1 MGGTRSRGV
10 RIAAGRQVHH
20 PELERDSNMARMTGK
35 RAMME
40 MLKAE
45 GVEYIFGNPG
55 TSESAIMDELEAHPE
70 LDYKLVLQEGV
81 AMGMADGYAR
91 ASGKPVFINL
101 HIETGLANGIS
112 LLHNAREGGTPL
124 VLSAG
129 NLDIRELARG
139 RTDLAEMVRLFT
151 KFTAEATHPE
161 QVPSLMRRAFQEAKT
176 PPTGP
181 TFVAF
186 SANSLD
192 DEGEMDIFPSPRGY
206 FRTAPDAQAVEDA
219 ARVLAAA
226 SNPVIVLGDRV
237 SQSGASAEAVRVAE
251 LTGAPVYSASY
262 SEMNFPTSHPQYL
275 GGVKLGFPEAA
286 DTVGRADVVLAVGRM
301 MSAYYMFSEP
311 AMRFFHPNAKL
322 LHMDVD
328 SAGVGTSLPT
338 DVGLVGDP
346 KTGLSALAEALDGML
361 SGSER
366 EAAKG
371 RAVEVGERKR
381 AARRRAEQRFKDRW
395 DASPMSPERL
405 MAEIAAVAPDD
416 AIIINDAVTSG
427 AALLDSFDFD
437 EPGSVFGGRG
447 GALGWGM
454 GGALGVKLANPD
466 RPVIAMDG
474 DGSAM
479 MTVQGLW
486 TAANENLPVVY
497 VVCNNSTYRVLKLN
511 MNLYKTHIMNEETP
525 VSRYMG
531 MDFPLRPDFSE
542 IAAGMGVHAR
552 RIEDPA
558 EVGPAV
564 EQALDLGKP
573 ALLDVVI
580 DGSV

>member
-1 MGGTRSRGV
+1 
-10 RIAAGRQVHH
+10 
-20 PELERDSNMARMTGK
+20 MARMTGK

-70 LDYKLVLQEGV
+70 LDYKLVLQDGV

-91 ASGKPVFINL
+91 ASGKPAFINL

-139 RTDLAEMVRLFT
+139 RTDLAGMVRLFT

-192 DEGEMDIFPSPRGY
+192 DEGEMDIYPSPRGY
-206 FRTAPDAQAVEDA
+206 FRTAPDTRAVEDA
-219 ARVLAAA
+219 ARALAAA
-226 SNPVIVLGDRV
+226 SNPVIVLGDRIA
-237 SQSGASAEAVRVAE
+237 QSGASAEAVRVAE

-286 DTVGRADVVLAVGRM
+286 DTVGRGDVVLAVGRM

-346 KTGLSALAEALDGML
+346 KTGLAALGDALDGMM

-395 DASPMSPERL
+395 DASPMSAERL
-405 MAEIAAVAPDD
+405 MAEVAAVAPDD

-454 GGALGVKLANPD
+454 GGALGVKLANPG

>member
-1 MGGTRSRGV
+1 
-10 RIAAGRQVHH
+10 
-20 PELERDSNMARMTGK
+20 MARMTGK

-112 LLHNAREGGTPL
+112 LLHNAKEGGTPL
-124 VLSAG
+124 VLSSG

-161 QVPSLMRRAFQEAKT
+161 QIPSLMRRAFQEAKT

-206 FRTAPDAQAVEDA
+206 FRTAPDTRAVEDA
-219 ARVLAAA
+219 ARALAAA
-226 SNPVIVLGDRV
+226 SNPVIVLGDRIA
-237 SQSGASAEAVRVAE
+237 QSGASAEAVRVAE

-311 AMRFFHPNAKL
+311 VLRFFHPNAKL

-346 KTGLSALAEALDGML
+346 KTGLAALGEALDGML

-395 DASPMSPERL
+395 DASPMSAERL

-552 RIEDPA
+552 RIKDPA

>member
-1 MGGTRSRGV
+1 
-10 RIAAGRQVHH
+10 
-20 PELERDSNMARMTGK
+20 MARMTGK

-70 LDYKLVLQEGV
+70 LEYKLVLQEGV
-81 AMGMADGYAR
+81 AMGMADGYTR
-91 ASGKPVFINL
+91 ASGKPVFVNL

-124 VLSAG
+124 VLSSG
-129 NLDIRELARG
+129 NLDIREFARG

-161 QVPSLMRRAFQEAKT
+161 QIPSLMRRAFHEAKT

-181 TFVAF
+181 TFVGF

-192 DEGEMDIFPSPRGY
+192 DEGEMDIYPSPKGY
-206 FRTAPDAQAVEDA
+206 FRTAPDTQAVDDA
-219 ARVLAAA
+219 ARILAVAH
-226 SNPVIVLGDRV
+226 NPAIVIGDRV
-237 SQSGASAEAVRVAE
+237 AQSGASAEAVRVAE
-251 LTGAPVYSASY
+251 LMGAPVYSASY
-262 SEMNFPTSHPQYL
+262 SEMNFPSSHPQYL
-275 GGVKLGFPEAA
+275 GGVRLGFPEAA
-286 DTVGRADVVLAVGRM
+286 DTVGRADAVLAVGRM

-311 AMRFFHPNAKL
+311 ALRFFHPDAKL
-322 LHMDVD
+322 VHMDVD
-328 SAGVGTSLPT
+328 AAGVGTSLPT
-338 DVGLVGDP
+338 DVGMLADP
-346 KTGLSALAEALDGML
+346 KTGLDALSEALDGMM

-366 EAAKG
+366 EAAKV
-371 RAVEVGERKR
+371 RAVGIAEQKR
-381 AARRRAEQRFKDRW
+381 AAIDRAVQRRKARW
-395 DASPMSPERL
+395 DVSPMSAERL
-405 MAEIAAVAPDD
+405 MAEVAAVAPDD

-437 EPGSVFGGRG
+437 EPGSVYGGRG

-466 RPVIAMDG
+466 RPVIAVDG

-497 VVCNNSTYRVLKLN
+497 IVCNNSTYRVLKLN
-511 MNLYKTHIMNEETP
+511 MNLYKTHIMKEETP
-525 VSRYMG
+525 ASRYMG

-552 RIEDPA
+552 RIEDPV
-558 EVGPAV
+558 EVGSAV
-564 EQALDLGKP
+564 KEALDLGKP

>member
-1 MGGTRSRGV
+1 
-10 RIAAGRQVHH
+10 
-20 PELERDSNMARMTGK
+20 MARMTGK

-91 ASGKPVFINL
+91 ASGKPAFINL

-124 VLSAG
+124 VLSSG
-129 NLDIRELARG
+129 NLDIRDLARG

-192 DEGEMDIFPSPRGY
+192 DEGEMDIYPSPRGY

-219 ARVLAAA
+219 ARILAGAD
-226 SNPVIVLGDRV
+226 NPVIVVGDRV
-237 SQSGASAEAVRVAE
+237 AQSGASAEAVRVAE

-275 GGVKLGFPEAA
+275 GGVRLGFPEAA
-286 DTVGRADVVLAVGRM
+286 DTVGRADAVLAVGRM
-301 MSAYYMFSEP
+301 MSAYYMFSDP
-311 AMRFFHPNAKL
+311 AQRFFHPNAKL
-322 LHMDVD
+322 VHMDAD

-338 DVGLVGDP
+338 DVGILADP
-346 KTGLSALAEALDGML
+346 KTGLDALAEALDGMM
-361 SGSER
+361 SGSES
-366 EAAKG
+366 EAAKV
-371 RAVEVGERKR
+371 RAVGVAEQKSAAIDR
-381 AARRRAEQRFKDRW
+381 AVRRRKARW
-395 DASPMSPERL
+395 DASPMSAERL
-405 MAEIAAVAPDD
+405 MAEVAAAAPDD
-416 AIIINDAVTSG
+416 SIIINDAVTSG

-466 RPVIAMDG
+466 RPVIAVDG

-497 VVCNNSTYRVLKLN
+497 IVCNNSTYRVLKLN
-511 MNLYKTHIMNEETP
+511 MNLYKTHIMREETP
-525 VSRYMG
+525 ESRYMG

-542 IAAGMGVHAR
+542 IAGGMGVHAR
-552 RIEDPA
+552 RIEDPV

-564 EQALDLGKP
+564 EEALGLGKP

>member
-1 MGGTRSRGV
+1 
-10 RIAAGRQVHH
+10 
-20 PELERDSNMARMTGK
+20 
-35 RAMME
+35 MME

-81 AMGMADGYAR
+81 AMGMADGYTR
-91 ASGKPVFINL
+91 ASGKPAFINL

-124 VLSAG
+124 VLSSG
-129 NLDIRELARG
+129 NLDIRDLARG

-192 DEGEMDIFPSPRGY
+192 DEGEMDIYPSPAGY
-206 FRTAPDAQAVEDA
+206 FRTAPDAHAVEDA
-219 ARVLAAA
+219 ARILAGAN
-226 SNPVIVLGDRV
+226 NPVIVLGDRIA
-237 SQSGASAEAVRVAE
+237 QSGASAEAVRVAE

-275 GGVKLGFPEAA
+275 GGVRLGFPESA
-286 DTVGRADVVLAVGRM
+286 DTVGSADVVLAVGRM

-311 AMRFFHPNAKL
+311 AMRFFHPNSKL
-322 LHMDVD
+322 VHMDVD
-328 SAGVGTSLPT
+328 AAGVGTSLPT
-338 DVGLVGDP
+338 DVGILADP
-346 KTGLSALAEALDGML
+346 RTGLDALAEALDAML

-366 EAAKG
+366 EAAKV
-371 RAVEVGERKR
+371 RAMGVAERKSAAIDR
-381 AARRRAEQRFKDRW
+381 AMQRRKARW
-395 DASPMSPERL
+395 DANPMSAERL
-405 MAEIAAVAPDD
+405 MAEVAAVAPDD
-416 AIIINDAVTSG
+416 SIIINDAVTSG

-437 EPGSVFGGRG
+437 EPGSIFGGRG

-466 RPVIAMDG
+466 RPVIAVDG

-497 VVCNNSTYRVLKLN
+497 IVCNNSTYRVLKLN
-511 MNLYKTHIMNEETP
+511 MNLYKTHIMKEETP
-525 VSRYMG
+525 ESRYMG

-542 IAAGMGVHAR
+542 IAGGMGVHAR

-564 EQALDLGKP
+564 DEALGMGKP

>member
-1 MGGTRSRGV
+1 
-10 RIAAGRQVHH
+10 
-20 PELERDSNMARMTGK
+20 MARMTGK

-70 LDYKLVLQEGV
+70 LEYKLVLQEGV

-91 ASGKPVFINL
+91 ATGKPSFINL

-112 LLHNAREGGTPL
+112 LLHNAKEGGTPL
-124 VLSAG
+124 VLSSG
-129 NLDIRELARG
+129 NLDVRELARG

-161 QVPSLMRRAFQEAKT
+161 QIPTLMRRAFNEAKT

-181 TFVAF
+181 TFVGF

-192 DEGEMDIFPSPRGY
+192 DEGEMDIYPSPRGY
-206 FRTAPDAQAVEDA
+206 FRTAPDVQAVEDA
-219 ARVLAAA
+219 ARILAGA
-226 SNPVIVLGDRV
+226 NDPVIVVGDRV
-237 SQSGASAEAVRVAE
+237 SQSGAIAEAVRVAE

-262 SEMNFPTSHPQYL
+262 SEVNFPSSHPQYL
-275 GGVKLGFPEAA
+275 GGVRLGFPEAA
-286 DTVGRADVVLAVGRM
+286 ETVGRADVVLAVGRM

-311 AMRFFHPNAKL
+311 ALRFFHPDAKL
-322 LHMDVD
+322 LHLDVD

-338 DVGLVGDP
+338 EVGLIADP
-346 KTGLSALAEALDGML
+346 KMGLAALADALDGTM

-366 EAAKG
+366 EAGKV
-371 RAVEVGERKR
+371 RAVEAAERKR
-381 AARRRAEQRFKDRW
+381 AAIDRAAQRLKARW
-395 DASPMSPERL
+395 DVSPMSAERL
-405 MAEIAAVAPDD
+405 MAEVASVAPEDS
-416 AIIINDAVTSG
+416 IVINDAVTSG

-437 EPGSVFGGRG
+437 EPGDVYGGRG

-466 RPVIAMDG
+466 RPVIAVDG

-511 MNLYKTHIMNEETP
+511 MNLYKTHVMKEETP

-531 MDFPLRPDFSE
+531 MDFPLRPDFSV
-542 IAAGMGVHAR
+542 IAHGMGVHAR

-558 EVGPAV
+558 DVGPAV
-564 EQALDLGKP
+564 KEALDLGKP

>member
-1 MGGTRSRGV
+1 
-10 RIAAGRQVHH
+10 
-20 PELERDSNMARMTGK
+20 MARMTGK

-192 DEGEMDIFPSPRGY
+192 DEGEMDIYPSPRGY

-219 ARVLAAA
+219 AKILAGAN
-226 SNPVIVLGDRV
+226 NPVIVVGDRV
-237 SQSGASAEAVRVAE
+237 AQSAASAEAVRVAE

-275 GGVKLGFPEAA
+275 GGVRLGFPEAV

-311 AMRFFHPNAKL
+311 AMRFFHPDAKL
-322 LHMDVD
+322 LHMDAD

-346 KTGLSALAEALDGML
+346 KTGLAALAEALDGML

-381 AARRRAEQRFKDRW
+381 AARGRAEQRFKDRW
-395 DASPMSPERL
+395 DASPMSAERL

-427 AALLDSFDFD
+427 AALLDSFEFD

-542 IAAGMGVHAR
+542 IAAGMGVHGR

-564 EQALDLGKP
+564 EKALDLGKP

>member
-1 MGGTRSRGV
+1 
-10 RIAAGRQVHH
+10 
-20 PELERDSNMARMTGK
+20 MARMTGK

-112 LLHNAREGGTPL
+112 LLHNAKEGGTPL
-124 VLSAG
+124 VLSSG
-129 NLDIRELARG
+129 NLDIREFARG

-219 ARVLAAA
+219 ARILAGAN
-226 SNPVIVLGDRV
+226 NPVIVVGDRV
-237 SQSGASAEAVRVAE
+237 AQSGASAEALRVAE

-275 GGVKLGFPEAA
+275 GGVRLGFPEAA

-322 LHMDVD
+322 VHLDVD

-338 DVGLVGDP
+338 DVGILADP
-346 KTGLSALAEALDGML
+346 KTGLDALAEALDGMM

-366 EAAKG
+366 ESAKV
-371 RAVEVGERKR
+371 RAVGVAEQKSAAIDR
-381 AARRRAEQRFKDRW
+381 AMRRRKARW
-395 DASPMSPERL
+395 DASPMSAERL
-405 MAEIAAVAPDD
+405 MAEVAAVAPDD
-416 AIIINDAVTSG
+416 AVIINDAVTSG

-497 VVCNNSTYRVLKLN
+497 IVCNNSTYRVLKLN
-511 MNLYKTHIMNEETP
+511 MNLYKTHIMKEETP

-542 IAAGMGVHAR
+542 IAGGMGVHAR
-552 RIEDPA
+552 RIEDPV

-564 EQALDLGKP
+564 KDALDLGKP

>member
-1 MGGTRSRGV
+1 
-10 RIAAGRQVHH
+10 
-20 PELERDSNMARMTGK
+20 MARMTGK

-81 AMGMADGYAR
+81 AMGMADGYTR
-91 ASGKPVFINL
+91 ASGKPAFINL

-124 VLSAG
+124 VLSSG
-129 NLDIRELARG
+129 NLDIRDLARG

-192 DEGEMDIFPSPRGY
+192 DEGEMDIYPSPAGY
-206 FRTAPDAQAVEDA
+206 FRTAPDAHAVEDA
-219 ARVLAAA
+219 ARILAGAN
-226 SNPVIVLGDRV
+226 NPVIVLGDRIA
-237 SQSGASAEAVRVAE
+237 QSGASAEAVRVAE

-275 GGVKLGFPEAA
+275 GGVRLGFPESA
-286 DTVGRADVVLAVGRM
+286 DTVGSADVVLAVGRM

-311 AMRFFHPNAKL
+311 AMRFFHPNSKL
-322 LHMDVD
+322 VHMDVD
-328 SAGVGTSLPT
+328 AAGVGTSLPT
-338 DVGLVGDP
+338 DVGILADP
-346 KTGLSALAEALDGML
+346 RTGLDALAEALDAML

-366 EAAKG
+366 EAAKV
-371 RAVEVGERKR
+371 RAMGVAERKSAAIDR
-381 AARRRAEQRFKDRW
+381 AMQRRKARW
-395 DASPMSPERL
+395 DANPMSAERL
-405 MAEIAAVAPDD
+405 MAEVAAVAPDD
-416 AIIINDAVTSG
+416 SIIINDAVTSG

-437 EPGSVFGGRG
+437 EPGSIFGGRG

-466 RPVIAMDG
+466 RPVIAVDG

-497 VVCNNSTYRVLKLN
+497 IVCNNSTYRVLKLN
-511 MNLYKTHIMNEETP
+511 MNLYKTHIMKEETP
-525 VSRYMG
+525 ESRYMG

-542 IAAGMGVHAR
+542 IAGGMGVHAR

-564 EQALDLGKP
+564 DEALGMGKP

>member
-1 MGGTRSRGV
+1 
-10 RIAAGRQVHH
+10 
-20 PELERDSNMARMTGK
+20 MARMTGK
-35 RAMME
+35 RALME

-45 GVEYIFGNPG
+45 GVEYVFGNPG
-55 TSESAIMDELEAHPE
+55 TSETAIMDELEAHPE
-70 LDYKLVLQEGV
+70 LEYKLVLQEGV

-91 ASGKPVFINL
+91 ASGKPAFINL

-161 QVPSLMRRAFQEAKT
+161 QIPTLMRRAFNEAKT

-192 DEGEMDIFPSPRGY
+192 DEGEMDIYPSPRGY
-206 FRTAPDAQAVEDA
+206 FRTGPDVQAVEDA
-219 ARVLAAA
+219 ARILAGAHSPA
-226 SNPVIVLGDRV
+226 IVVGDRV
-237 SQSGASAEAVRVAE
+237 AQSGASAEAVRVAE
-251 LTGAPVYSASY
+251 LIGAPVYSASY
-262 SEMNFPTSHPQYL
+262 SEMNFPSSHPQYL
-275 GGVKLGFPEAA
+275 GGVRLGFPEAA
-286 DTVGRADVVLAVGRM
+286 DTVGRADVVLAVGKM
-301 MSAYYMFSEP
+301 MSGYYMFSEP
-311 AMRFFHPNAKL
+311 ALRFFHPDAKL
-322 LHMDVD
+322 LHLDVD

-338 DVGLVGDP
+338 DVGLIADP
-346 KTGLSALAEALDGML
+346 KTGLAALADALDGTM

-366 EAAKG
+366 ETAKG
-371 RAVEVGERKR
+371 RAVEVAERKN
-381 AARRRAEQRFKDRW
+381 AAGDAAQRRLKARW
-395 DASPMSPERL
+395 DVSPMSAERM
-405 MAEIAAVAPDD
+405 MAEVAAVAPED

-437 EPGSVFGGRG
+437 EPGGVYGGRG

-454 GGALGVKLANPD
+454 GGALGVKLANPG
-466 RPVIAMDG
+466 RPVIAVDG

-497 VVCNNSTYRVLKLN
+497 IVCNNSTYRVLKLN
-511 MNLYKTHIMNEETP
+511 MNLYKTHIMEEETP

-531 MDFPLRPDFSE
+531 MDFPLRPGFSE
-542 IAAGMGVHAR
+542 IARGMGVHAR
-552 RIEDPA
+552 RIEDPVD
-558 EVGPAV
+558 VGPAV
-564 EQALDLGKP
+564 KEALDLGKP

>member
-1 MGGTRSRGV
+1 
-10 RIAAGRQVHH
+10 
-20 PELERDSNMARMTGK
+20 MTGK

-91 ASGKPVFINL
+91 ASGKPAFINL

-112 LLHNAREGGTPL
+112 LLHNAKEGGTPL

-129 NLDIRELARG
+129 NLDIREFARG

-192 DEGEMDIFPSPRGY
+192 DEGEMDIYPSPRGY

-219 ARVLAAA
+219 ARVLAEA
-226 SNPVIVLGDRV
+226 NDPVIVVGDRIA
-237 SQSGASAEAVRVAE
+237 QSGASAEAVRVAE
-251 LTGAPVYSASY
+251 LTGAPVYSASF

-275 GGVKLGFPEAA
+275 GGVRLGFPESEK
-286 DTVGRADVVLAVGRM
+286 TVGRADVVLAVGRM

-311 AMRFFHPNAKL
+311 ALRFFHPEAKL
-322 LHMDVD
+322 LHLDVD

-338 DVGLVGDP
+338 DVGLLGDP
-346 KTGLSALAEALDGML
+346 KTGLDSLAEALEVVM

-366 EAAKG
+366 EAAKV
-371 RAVEVGERKR
+371 RAVGVAEQKR
-381 AARRRAEQRFKDRW
+381 AARLAAEQRFKARW
-395 DASPMSPERL
+395 DVSPMSAERL
-405 MAEIAAVAPDD
+405 MAEVAAVAPDD

-466 RPVIAMDG
+466 RPVIAVDG

-486 TAANENLPVVY
+486 TAANEDLPVVFI
-497 VVCNNSTYRVLKLN
+497 VCNNSTYRVLKLN
-511 MNLYKTHIMNEETP
+511 MNLYKTHIMKEETP

-564 EQALDLGKP
+564 DEALGLGKP

>member
-1 MGGTRSRGV
+1 
-10 RIAAGRQVHH
+10 
-20 PELERDSNMARMTGK
+20 MARMTGK

-70 LDYKLVLQEGV
+70 LEYKLVLQEGV

-91 ASGKPVFINL
+91 ASGKPSFINL

-124 VLSAG
+124 VLSSG
-129 NLDIRELARG
+129 NLDVRELARG

-161 QVPSLMRRAFQEAKT
+161 QIPTLMRRAFNEAKT

-181 TFVAF
+181 TFVGF

-192 DEGEMDIFPSPRGY
+192 DEGEMDIYPSPRGY
-206 FRTAPDAQAVEDA
+206 FRTAPDVQAVEDA
-219 ARVLAAA
+219 ARILAGADD
-226 SNPVIVLGDRV
+226 PVIVLGDRV
-237 SQSGASAEAVRVAE
+237 AQSGAGAEAVRVAE
-251 LTGAPVYSASY
+251 LTGAPVYSAAY
-262 SEMNFPTSHPQYL
+262 SEVNFPSSHPQYL
-275 GGVKLGFPEAA
+275 GGVRLGFPEAA

-311 AMRFFHPNAKL
+311 ALRFFHPDAKL
-322 LHMDVD
+322 LHLDVD

-338 DVGLVGDP
+338 DVGLIGDP
-346 KTGLSALAEALDGML
+346 KVGLAALADALDATM

-366 EAAKG
+366 EAGKV
-371 RAVEVGERKR
+371 RAVEAAGRKR
-381 AARRRAEQRFKDRW
+381 AAIDRAEQRLKARW
-395 DASPMSPERL
+395 DVSPMSAERL
-405 MAEIAAVAPDD
+405 MAEVAAAAPEDS
-416 AIIINDAVTSG
+416 IVINDAVTSG
-427 AALLDSFDFD
+427 AALLNSFDFD
-437 EPGSVFGGRG
+437 EPGDVYGGRG

-466 RPVIAMDG
+466 RPVIAVDG

-511 MNLYKTHIMNEETP
+511 MNLYKTHIMKEETP

-531 MDFPLRPDFSE
+531 MDFPLRPDFSV
-542 IAAGMGVHAR
+542 IAHGMGVHAR

-564 EQALDLGKP
+564 KEALDLGKP

>member
-1 MGGTRSRGV
+1 
-10 RIAAGRQVHH
+10 
-20 PELERDSNMARMTGK
+20 MARMTGK

-161 QVPSLMRRAFQEAKT
+161 QIPSLMRRAFHEAKT

-206 FRTAPDAQAVEDA
+206 FRTAPDTRAIEDA
-219 ARVLAAA
+219 ARALAAA
-226 SNPVIVLGDRV
+226 SNPVIVLGDRIA
-237 SQSGASAEAVRVAE
+237 QSGASAEAVRVAE

-286 DTVGRADVVLAVGRM
+286 DTVGRGDVVLAVGRM

-311 AMRFFHPNAKL
+311 ALRFFHPNAKL

-346 KTGLSALAEALDGML
+346 KTGLAALGEALDGIM

-395 DASPMSPERL
+395 DASPMSAERL

-552 RIEDPA
+552 RIDDPA

>member
-1 MGGTRSRGV
+1 
-10 RIAAGRQVHH
+10 
-20 PELERDSNMARMTGK
+20 MARMTGK

-112 LLHNAREGGTPL
+112 LLHNAKEGGTPL
-124 VLSAG
+124 VLSSG

-206 FRTAPDAQAVEDA
+206 FRTAPDTRAVEDA
-219 ARVLAAA
+219 ARALAAA

-237 SQSGASAEAVRVAE
+237 AQSGASAEAVRVAE

-311 AMRFFHPNAKL
+311 ALRFFHPNAKL

-346 KTGLSALAEALDGML
+346 KTGLAALGEALDGML

-395 DASPMSPERL
+395 DASPMSAERL